1 MSYSLSDIQAMG
13 DAFLAQ
19 VDAMVPA
26 YVSIFDEITAV
37 DPAAADA
44 TTHLDA
50 LQVARNALK
59 DSFAGPLAELNVAIK
74 NTGFFTSDAEVKA
87 FVNEVYAKGTAKL
100 AAGKTGPQLDAA
112 IVDKR
117 GAVSAVEK
125 KTAEEAAASTTPAGT
140 SDSGAIPTSTTGL
153 TGTADGDKGGDKG
166 GSAIP
171 TTTAGAAVAAASGN
185 TPNSAAPAA
194 KGSKKLPKDF
204 PERMSNPLS
213 KFSSYTYQLS
223 LYMLSPD
230 AYNLLSISDAGR
242 TLFAPG
248 KDGAPNVG
256 VSLIAQSGGAN
267 NKMGIDT
274 RAPGFELDFYIDNL
288 KLTGV
293 TNGKM
298 NATMSNT
305 VNVEFNII
313 EPYGFSFMTKLRT
326 AGEKLMASSKLKG
339 TPDNRNPLKKTFVLG
354 IRFQGYDKDGKVMTS
369 ADLSAEDTMNV
380 NATGVFERYLDLQIN
395 EMHFKIDGKATT
407 YTLKGVNV
415 PIGVAYTTKRGRV
428 SNEARIIATTVAEA
442 IGARVDKDGKSI
454 PGKKGTKG
462 LLDIMNENQQA
473 LANAPV
479 QIGDKEA
486 TATGIATVYK
496 LRFLD
501 GGDGTTSPIGD
512 ATLTRTL
519 SRDKTRAP
527 PSASKTTTGSNEATA
542 VKASPDLGTYTV
554 TFKNDTPIMQAIS
567 EIIKHS
573 SYLSDAQKTLSKNTP
588 ESNSNNKKEGGEITG
603 GGEMLR
609 WYNLSTDVKVL
620 GWDAKVGDWAY
631 EITYVIQPYDT
642 PAVSTTYSNPPAKYY
657 GPHKRYNYW
666 YSGKNSEIIQYE
678 QTLNTAWFTSVL
690 AATGDNSAQ
699 GGKADISTTVNVP
712 NTGIKTG
719 ALPGAMDAQNAY
731 VTSLYDPGGWVT
743 AKIKILGDPDF
754 LTVNPPGG
762 VNDVYSQFY
771 HTDRTINANGGQVFI
786 EINFTEGV
794 DYNNTTGTMDLN
806 SDIFI
811 RDYPPEAMIE
821 GVSYEVLEVKS
832 TFNGGSFIQEITAN
846 AVTNL
851 PAATKTATDAARPV
865 LAPPG
870 RGASSEGNAGE
881 AEARENLAAQ
891 TGEASAAQAGL
902 AAQAAASQ
910 ITSKAAPAVT
920 AFNAAKD
927 SQLYNATQGADTPA
941 GYSPARDSAAANEV
955 ANDDAAVKAS
965 DLSVYPA
972 NNPDAGR
979 ENLSQTDRASG
990 A

>member
-59 DSFAGPLAELNVAIK
+59 DSFAGPLAELNAAIK
-74 NTGFFTSDAEVKA
+74 NTGFFTSDAAVKA
-87 FVNEVYAKGTAKL
+87 YIADMIAKGNAKFT
-100 AAGKTGPQLDAA
+100 AGKTGPQLDAA

-171 TTTAGAAVAAASGN
+171 TTTAGAAVTAASGN

-230 AYNLLSISDAGR
+230 AYNQYSAGFLGK
-242 TLFAPG
+242 TLFTSGP
-248 KDGAPNVG
+248 DGGPSVG
-256 VSLIAQSGGAN
+256 ARLIAQSGGAN
-267 NKMGIDT
+267 RDLKTDV
-274 RAPGFELDFYIDNL
+274 RAPGFELDYYIDNL
-288 KLTGV
+288 KIISA
-293 TNGKM
+293 TNGK
-298 NATMSNT
+298 ATSTASNSYDIT
-305 VNVEFNII
+305 FNII
-313 EPYGFSFMTKLRT
+313 EPYGISFITKLRK
-326 AGEKLMASSKLKG
+326 AADSLMAESKLKKAK
-339 TPDNRNPLKKTFVLG
+339 DVRNPLKQIFVLG

-369 ADLSAEDTMNV
+369 ADLAAEDTMNV
-380 NATGVFERYLDLQIN
+380 NATGVFERFLDLTAT
-395 EMHFKIDGKATT
+395 EMHYKIDGKATT
-407 YTLKGVNV
+407 YAIKAAST
-415 PIGVAYTTKRGRV
+415 PIAAAHTSKRGRV
-428 SNEARIIATTVAEA
+428 SNDARIIATTVAEA
-442 IGARVDKDGKSI
+442 IGGRVGKDGKPI
-454 PGKKGTKG
+454 PGKAGTKG

-473 LANAPV
+473 LLKPVKVENREGTPAATIAN
-479 QIGDKEA
+479 
-486 TATGIATVYK
+486 VYK

-501 GGDGTTSPIGD
+501 EGDGTSSAIGD
-512 ATLTRTL
+512 ASLTRTL
-519 SRDKTRAP
+519 PRDKTRAP
-527 PSASKTTTGSNEATA
+527 PSTSKTTTGSNEATA

-573 SYLSDAQKTLSKNTP
+573 SYLSDAQKTLSKNDAEAQSIT
-588 ESNSNNKKEGGEITG
+588 KEGGETPG
-603 GGEMLR
+603 GGATLR

-620 GWDAKVGDWAY
+620 GWDDVQGDWIY

-642 PAVSTTYSNPPAKYY
+642 PAVSTTYSNPPSRYY
-657 GPHKRYNYW
+657 GPHKRYKYW
-666 YSGKNSEIIQYE
+666 YTGQNSEIIQYE
-678 QTLNTAWFTSVL
+678 QQLNANWFMSVL
-690 AATGDNSAQ
+690 SATGDNSAQ
-699 GGKADISTTVNVP
+699 GGPADVSTTSNVP

-719 ALPGAMDAQNAY
+719 SKPGAMDAQNAY
-731 VTSLYDPGGWVT
+731 VTSLYDPGGWVD
-743 AKIKILGDPDF
+743 AKVKILGDPDF
-754 LTVNPPGG
+754 LTSNPPGG
-762 VNDVYSQFY
+762 INDLYNQFY
-771 HTDRTINANGGQVFI
+771 HTDRTINANGGQVFM
-786 EINFTEGV
+786 EISFSEGI
-794 DYNNTTGTMDLN
+794 DYNNNNGTMDLN
-806 SDIFI
+806 SSIFI
-811 RDYPPEAMIE
+811 TDYPPEANIE
-821 GVSYEVLEVKS
+821 GICYIITKVTS
-832 TFNGGSFIQEITAN
+832 TFVNGAFTQEIIAS
-846 AVTNL
+846 AVPNL
-851 PAATKTATDAARPV
+851 PAAPKTAAASGRPE

-891 TGEASAAQAGL
+891 TGAASAAEAGL